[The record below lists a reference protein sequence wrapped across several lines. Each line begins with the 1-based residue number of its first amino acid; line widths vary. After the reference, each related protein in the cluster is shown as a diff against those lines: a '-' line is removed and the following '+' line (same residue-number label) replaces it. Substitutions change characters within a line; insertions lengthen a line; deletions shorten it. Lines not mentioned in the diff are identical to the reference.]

1 MIRGTTPTHIFK
13 TNADL
18 SEGVSELYITY
29 EQGTTVVEKT
39 LSDCTIDTEDGV
51 SSITVTLTQNET
63 LSFADSGYVADVQ
76 IRVKFNDGTALAS
89 NILRVPISKILKDGV
104 I

>member
-18 SEGVSELYITY
+18 SDATEIYITY

-39 LSDCTIDTEDGV
+39 IEDCTIDTVDEK
-51 SSITVTLTQNET
+51 SSITVKLTQEET
-63 LSFADSGYVADVQ
+63 LSFANSGYRADVQ
-76 IRVKFNDGTALAS
+76 IRVKFADGTAMAS
-89 NILRVPISKILKDGV
+89 NILNVPVSKILKDGE